1 MKVPLK
7 LRLLL
12 PGLLWLIAFY
22 LLPLLLLGAV
32 SLATRGKEGIV
43 WDFTL
48 ANFLRFFEPLY
59 LKVFLRS
66 VLLAGTATFLC
77 AVLAFPLSWWMAR
90 LKRPWRDTVVL
101 LVLIPFWTN
110 ILVRLYAWMFI
121 LGHGGLLNT
130 MLVHLGVLD
139 KPMQVLFTQPAVLLG
154 LVYGQLP
161 FMVLPLYA
169 TLEKIDSSL
178 IDAARDLYAP
188 PLQVFRKVLLPLSLP
203 GLVAGSVLVFTCI
216 LCDFVTPDLMGGAKQ
231 TMIGNVIAQQY
242 LVVRDWPCGSALS
255 IIQMLFA
262 GAGALVFLRHERSEG
277 SELRGMT

>member
-22 LLPLLLLGAV
+22 LLPMLLLGAV
-32 SLATRGKEGIV
+32 SLATHSKEGIV
-43 WDFTL
+43 WDLTL
-48 ANFLRFFEPLY
+48 ANLLRFFEPLY

-66 VLLAGTATFLC
+66 VLLAGIATFLC
-77 AVLAFPLSWWMAR
+77 AALAFPLSWWMAR
-90 LKRPWRDTVVL
+90 LERPWRDTAVL

-130 MLVHLGVLD
+130 ALLHLGVLD
-139 KPMQVLFTQPAVLLG
+139 KPLQVLFTRPAVLLG

-169 TLEKIDSSL
+169 TLEKVDPSL

-203 GLVAGSVLVFTCI
+203 GLVAGSVLVFTSI
-216 LCDFVTPDLMGGAKQ
+216 LCDFVTPDLLGGAKQ
-231 TMIGNVIAQQY
+231 AMIGNVIAQQY
-242 LVVRDWPCGSALS
+242 LVVRDWPFGSALS
-255 IIQMLFA
+255 IVQMLLA
-262 GAGALVFLRHERSEG
+262 GAAAFVFLRHERSEG
-277 SELRGMT
+277 SELRGMA

>member
-1 MKVPLK
+1 LSS
-7 LRLLL
+7 
-12 PGLLWLIAFY
+12 Y
-22 LLPLLLLGAV
+22 LA
-32 SLATRGKEGIV
+32 
-43 WDFTL
+43 
-48 ANFLRFFEPLY
+48 
-59 LKVFLRS
+59 
-66 VLLAGTATFLC
+66 
-77 AVLAFPLSWWMAR
+77 
-90 LKRPWRDTVVL
+90 DT
-101 LVLIPFWTN
+101 T
-110 ILVRLYAWMFI
+110 
-121 LGHGGLLNT
+121 
-130 MLVHLGVLD
+130 LGVLD

-242 LVVRDWPCGSALS
+242 LVVRDWPFGSALS